1 MNNLLKNFKY
11 FLLISTKNDL
21 YNQLKYMSDIY
32 DELHYL
38 ILIINQIITTNKSS
52 SINRD
57 NLFSN
62 MIKDFSIQ
70 SSPIIFG
77 NEERTRR
84 LISSSIS
91 YSSTPLVSSR
101 QIDPITIE
109 RSKVSTSFFMIT
121 KFV

>member
-1 MNNLLKNFKY
+1 MNNLLENFKY
-11 FLLISTKNDL
+11 FLLLSTKNDL
-21 YNQLKYMSDIY
+21 YNQLKYMSNIY
-32 DELHYL
+32 DVLHYL